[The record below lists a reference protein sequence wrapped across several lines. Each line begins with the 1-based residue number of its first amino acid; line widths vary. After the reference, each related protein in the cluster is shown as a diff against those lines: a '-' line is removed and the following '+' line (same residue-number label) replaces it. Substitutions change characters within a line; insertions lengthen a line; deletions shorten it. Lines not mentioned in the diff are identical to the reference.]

1 MIFNDL
7 SYNLTLDLST
17 TVLLTA
23 LGFAILLL
31 SLPVIR
37 KYVAVI
43 NTMIHEAGH
52 AVASKLTGG
61 EVVKI
66 NLRMNT
72 EGTAWSRNGYLGGI
86 IVSAAGYPAAS
97 LFAFSMLLLFKH
109 GLIMT
114 AAVAYLAIIVGMG
127 ILWVRN
133 LYGIIWVTSITLSMV
148 ALFLADQYYNW
159 DAMPYML
166 LVVVMIVLVQ
176 SVVSAFHI
184 MLISFKTPRNAG
196 DASSLARAV
205 KIIPPQAFGVLFFL
219 QSIIFLILS
228 IRLFI

>member
-1 MIFNDL
+1 MKFSDL
-7 SYNLTLDLST
+7 SYDLTLELST

-66 NLRMNT
+66 DLRMNT
-72 EGTAWSRNGYLGGI
+72 EGTAWSKNGRVGGI
-86 IVSAAGYPAAS
+86 IVSAAGYPASSA
-97 LFAFSMLLLFKH
+97 FAFGMLVLFKNE
-109 GLIMT
+109 LIMT
-114 AAVAYLAIIVGMG
+114 ATAAYLLIIVGMG

-133 LYGIIWVTSITLSMV
+133 FYGIIWVTSITASMF
-148 ALFLADQYYNW
+148 ALYLADQYYGW

-184 MLISFKTPRNAG
+184 MIISIKTPRDAG
-196 DASSLARAV
+196 DATSLARALKV
-205 KIIPPQAFGVLFFL
+205 IPPQIFGVAFFL
-219 QSIIFLILS
+219 QAVAFLILS